1 MQLEYKLIP
10 APARADKA
18 RGVKPGAARL
28 ALTVEAVMND
38 MAREGWSYLRS
49 DLLPSEERQGLSTR
63 KTTKYHTFLVF
74 QRPVTEEALAPEPP
88 LTTTAPAPV
97 MDAEPEPEPIP
108 ETGPEAEDTPL
119 PEAEAASEQEKPQ

>member
-1 MQLEYKLIP
+1 MQFEYKLIP

-38 MAREGWSYLRS
+38 MAREGWRYLRS

-74 QRPVTEEALAPEPP
+74 QRPVAEEAPAPEPP
-88 LTTTAPAPV
+88 LTATTPV
-97 MDAEPEPEPIP
+97 LDAEPEPEPIP
-108 ETGPEAEDTPL
+108 ETAPEAEDAPL